1 MQPITKDKPR
11 DPEGQARQDCANAI
25 DNRLKSE
32 PRKVYYVLADGYEN
46 AVSADGQYL
55 VYEEYRGTDR
65 RAYDSYRP
73 ANRFE
78 VHLLKK
84 IEGLNSFFVE

>member
-1 MQPITKDKPR
+1 MQPTTKDLPR
-11 DPEGQARQDCANAI
+11 DSEGQARQDCASAI
-25 DNRLKSE
+25 ENRLKTESY
-32 PRKVYYVLADGYEN
+32 RVFYVVSDGHEN
-46 AVSADGQYL
+46 AVSVDGQYL